1 VQREVVRKVQVE
13 LGTAS
18 GKGIRSEKESVEG
31 AEVRKESETRKGS
44 QTGKG
49 TGNGSERWKGEM
61 EGSGRKWEIGKGIRS
76 LNGKRNGK

>member
-1 VQREVVRKVQVE
+1 MEEVRKVEVE

-18 GKGIRSEKESVEG
+18 GKRIRSEKESLEG

-44 QTGKG
+44 LTGKG

-61 EGSGRKWEIGKGIRS
+61 ELGSGRKWEIGKEIRS
-76 LNGKRNGK
+76 LSGKRNGK